1 MTPRKI
7 GSPPFIFHNFSNID
21 FDVKLDE
28 TRDYLMSVGNRTAAY
43 SSIIK
48 NGSWNFRADEDEILV
63 LFENT
68 YNYILLYNDNEIE
81 PFRISIKTW

>member
-1 MTPRKI
+1 
-7 GSPPFIFHNFSNID
+7 
-21 FDVKLDE
+21 
-28 TRDYLMSVGNRTAAY
+28 MSVGNRTAAY

-48 NGSWNFRADEDEILV
+48 NDSWNFRVDEDEILV

-68 YNYILLYNDNEIE
+68 YNYILLYIDNEIE